1 MSEIYRDATG
11 KAVALGIAGATNATA
26 KFFRN
31 GVQVGANAT
40 VQNTPSGYVALVPYA
55 ITAHDGPFIIQWTY
69 KVEGNFYTKDYAHE
83 VVSPVVLNPADP
95 ELEAAVRHFIEAYTN
110 NYFGYIEGSVSVQ
123 GTGHHGLELPR
134 RLISVTSV
142 TVNGEEYAAD
152 GFVVTGDGWMLE
164 RAPGISLTIKDA
176 PPDEY
181 IPVYS
186 NNLIVPPYSPYNTM
200 FKDNVSFV
208 IDGKWGYLSVPDDVM
223 VAADLLYNDYACAD
237 AAYRNRFINSM
248 RAGNWRF
255 DLRDDAFAGTGNLTA
270 DRLLDKY
277 RIDSMVII

>member
-1 MSEIYRDATG
+1 MSEIYRHSTG
-11 KAVALGIAGATNATA
+11 KGVTLGITGVSGTPTA
-26 KFFRN
+26 RVIR
-31 GVQVGANAT
+31 GTTSVNAT
-40 VQNTPSGYVALVPYA
+40 VAAQGSDWKAAVPYS
-55 ITAHDGPFIIQWTY
+55 ITNLDGDFTVEWTY
-69 KVEGNFYTKDYAHE
+69 IVEGNTYVKNFTHT
-83 VVSPVVLNPADP
+83 VVSPLVPNAADP
-95 ELEAAVRHFIEAYTN
+95 ELEAAVRYFIEAYTN
-110 NYFGYIEGSVSVQ
+110 NFFGCLTGTFNVQ
-123 GTGHHGLELPR
+123 GTGHVALELPK
-134 RLISVTSV
+134 RLVSLTDV
-142 TVNGEEYAAD
+142 TVNDQVYESA
-152 GFVVTGDGWMLE
+152 GFVITGDGWLVE

-181 IPVYS
+181 VPVYS

-200 FKDNVSFV
+200 FKDNVSFAIKGV
-208 IDGKWGYLSVPDDVM
+208 WGYENVPNDVLT
-223 VAADLLYNDYACAD
+223 AADLLYNDYACAD